1 MFEQKTIAETIQAL
15 NTNRETGLSEA
26 AATNRL
32 QQAGPNMLEQEKTKS
47 YPAMF
52 LEQLNDPLIYI
63 LIAAAIISAVLG
75 ELSDTG
81 IIISVV
87 LINAIVGVI
96 QEGKAKKALDAL
108 KKLTSPTALVKRGGV
123 LHEIAAADLVPGD
136 LVCLEAGRQVPAD
149 LRLIQSSSLKIEE
162 ASLTGESLP
171 VEKDADFTA
180 KKELAVGDRIN
191 MAFMSTNV
199 IYGRG
204 EGIVTATGMQTEI
217 GKIAHSINKSTNEPT
232 PLQRRLADLGKLLS
246 VLAVILC
253 VALFCLAVL
262 QKRDVFEMLLTA
274 ISLAVA
280 AVPEGLPAVVTI
292 VLALSVS
299 RMVKINTIIRRLP
312 SVETLG
318 SVNIVCSDKT
328 GTLTQNKM
336 TVVQCF
342 TDNRTFPANELS
354 ADTHRQFIE
363 GFVLC
368 NDAVHPII
376 DNSSDGDTD
385 EHAIGDPTEVALVD
399 MGMAQNIFKEKLE
412 AAYPR
417 INEIPFDS
425 DRKCMSTLHRSHS
438 STIQY
443 TKGSVE
449 QLLKCCTHIHINGN
463 VTPLI
468 AEHRKAIEAAVSDMS
483 SEALR
488 TLGLAYKTEFSSP
501 KEAGLIFLGFVGMI
515 DPIRPEARDAILTF
529 KNAGVKTVMITGDH
543 GNTAF
548 AIAKQLTIAQNP
560 TDCISGEELSALS
573 DAELKRR
580 ISGLSVFS
588 RVSPEHKTRIVRAL
602 KENGNIVAM
611 TGDGVNDAPSLKAAD
626 IGIAMGKCGT
636 DVAKSAADI
645 VLADD
650 NFATI
655 KKAIEEGRG
664 IYANI
669 KKSVLFLLSSNF
681 GEIITMFLSVL
692 FFLPTPLKPSHIL
705 WINLITDTL
714 PALALGT
721 DKNDPEQMMKHPP
734 RPAKESLFAHGGMF
748 LTIFYGSLIAAISLI
763 AFLSLPVSIILHTP
777 DLTLTLDNIKI
788 LLTAPPILTKCQT
801 YSFTVLGMSQ
811 LFHAIGMRN
820 TEKSVFFNNQD
831 RNPMIWIAL
840 IVGFI
845 LQLIITEIPSLCQIF
860 GTSVLNVSEWFGLIC
875 LSVVPLLA
883 HEVIIILN
891 KKGRD

>member
-1 MFEQKTIAETIQAL
+1 MFEQKTITETLRIL
-15 NTNRETGLSEA
+15 NTNRENGLNEQDA
-26 AATNRL
+26 ANRL
-32 QQAGPNMLEQEKTKS
+32 RQKGSNILEQEKTKS
-47 YPAMF
+47 YSVMF

-63 LIAAAIISAVLG
+63 LIVAAIISAVLG

-87 LINAIVGVI
+87 LINAVVGVI
-96 QEGKAKKALDAL
+96 QEGKAQKALDAL
-108 KKLTSPTALVKRGGV
+108 KKLTSPTALVKRDGIIR
-123 LHEIAAADLVPGD
+123 EIAAENLVSGD

-162 ASLTGESLP
+162 ASLTGESLA
-171 VEKDADFTA
+171 VEKNASFTA
-180 KKELAVGDRIN
+180 KKDLAVGDCIN

-217 GKIAHSINKSTNEPT
+217 GKIAHSINKTGSEPT

-246 VLAVILC
+246 VLAIILC
-253 VALFCLAVL
+253 VALFGLAVL

-318 SVNIVCSDKT
+318 CVNIVCSDKT

-336 TVVQCF
+336 TVVQCY
-342 TDNRTFPANELS
+342 TDNQSFS
-354 ADTHRQFIE
+354 ADKLSPNIHKQFIE

-368 NDAVHPII
+368 NDAT
-376 DNSSDGDTD
+376 S
-385 EHAIGDPTEVALVD
+385 EIGDPTEIALID
-399 MGMAQNIFKEKLE
+399 MGITQNILKEALE
-412 AAYPR
+412 TSYPR
-417 INEIPFDS
+417 IDEIPFDS
-425 DRKCMSTLHRSHS
+425 DRKCMSTLHRNHS

-449 QLLKCCTHIHINGN
+449 QLLKCCTHIHINGSA
-463 VTPLI
+463 TALT
-468 AEHRKAIEAAVSDMS
+468 AELCKSVETAVADMS
-483 SEALR
+483 AQALR
-488 TLGLAYKTEFSSP
+488 TLGLAYKTNLSSP
-501 KEAGLIFLGFVGMI
+501 KEACLVFLGFVGMI
-515 DPIRPEARDAILTF
+515 DPIRPEAKDAIQTF

-548 AIAKQLTIAQNP
+548 AIAKQLEVAEKP
-560 TDCISGEELSALS
+560 TDCISGEELSAMS
-573 DAELKRR
+573 DDELKKR
-580 ISGLSVFS
+580 IIDISVFS

-602 KENGNIVAM
+602 KANGNIVAM

-692 FFLPTPLKPSHIL
+692 LFLPTPLKPSHIL

-721 DKNDPEQMMKHPP
+721 DKNDPAQMMKQQP

-748 LTIFYGSLIAAISLI
+748 LTLFYGSLIAAISLI
-763 AFLSLPVSIILHTP
+763 AFLTLPFCIISHTP
-777 DLTLTLDNIKI
+777 GLSLSLDTIKMILTV
-788 LLTAPPILTKCQT
+788 PPILTKCQT
-801 YSFTVLGMSQ
+801 YAFTVLGMSQ
-811 LFHAIGMRN
+811 LFHAIGIRN
-820 TEKSVFFNNQD
+820 TEKSIFFNAQD
-831 RNPMIWIAL
+831 KNPLLLVSL
-840 IVGFI
+840 IVGFL
-845 LQLIITEIPSLCQIF
+845 LQLIITEIPYLCRLF
-860 GTSVLNVSEWFGLIC
+860 GTSVLSISEWFGLIC
-875 LSVVPLLA
+875 LSTVPLLA
-883 HEVIIILN
+883 HEVLVILKNNAN
-891 KKGRD
+891 KKTR

>member
-1 MFEQKTIAETIQAL
+1 MFEQKTIAETIQAF
-15 NTNRETGLSEA
+15 NTDHETGLSEQTA
-26 AATNRL
+26 YDRL
-32 QQAGPNMLEQEKTKS
+32 QKNGSNILEQEKPKS
-47 YPAMF
+47 NTVMF

-63 LIAAAIISAVLG
+63 LIVAAIISAVLG
-75 ELSDTG
+75 ELSDTV

-87 LINAIVGVI
+87 LINAVVGVI
-96 QEGKAKKALDAL
+96 QEGKAIKALDAL
-108 KKLTSPTALVKRGGV
+108 KKLTSPTALVKRDGV
-123 LHEIAAADLVPGD
+123 IHEIAAENLVPGD
-136 LVCLEAGRQVPAD
+136 LVCLESGRQVPAD
-149 LRLIQSSSLKIEE
+149 LRLVQSSSLKIEE
-162 ASLTGESLP
+162 SSLTGESLA
-171 VEKDADFTA
+171 VEKNAAFTA
-180 KKELAVGDRIN
+180 KRALAVGDCIN

-217 GKIAHSINKSTNEPT
+217 GKIAHSISKAGNEPT

-246 VLAVILC
+246 VLAIILC
-253 VALFCLAVL
+253 VALFGLAVL

-318 SVNIVCSDKT
+318 CVNIVCSDKT

-336 TVVQCF
+336 TVVRCF
-342 TDNRTFPANELS
+342 ADNQAFPVSSLS
-354 ADTHRQFIE
+354 PDIHKQFIE

-368 NDAVHPII
+368 NDAT
-376 DNSSDGDTD
+376 S
-385 EHAIGDPTEVALVD
+385 EIGDPTEVALID
-399 MGMAQNIFKEKLE
+399 MGIMQNVLKESLE
-412 AAYPR
+412 TSYPR

-425 DRKCMSTLHRSHS
+425 DRKCMSTLHRNRS

-449 QLLKCCTHIHINGN
+449 QLLKCCTHIHINSN
-463 VTPLI
+463 VTTLTT
-468 AEHRKAIEAAVSDMS
+468 EHRKTIETAVSDMS
-483 SEALR
+483 LQALR
-488 TLGLAYKTEFSSP
+488 TLGLAYKTNLSSP
-501 KEAGLIFLGFVGMI
+501 KEAGLVFLGFVGMI
-515 DPIRPEARDAILTF
+515 DPIRPEAKDAIQTF
-529 KNAGVKTVMITGDH
+529 KKSGVKTVMITGDH
-543 GNTAF
+543 QNTAF
-548 AIAKQLTIAQNP
+548 AIAKQLEIAKKP
-560 TDCISGEELSALS
+560 TDCLSGEDLSAMS
-573 DAELKRR
+573 DEELKRC
-580 ISGLSVFS
+580 ITNISVFS

-602 KENGNIVAM
+602 KANGNIVAM

-636 DVAKSAADI
+636 DVAKNAADI

-692 FFLPTPLKPSHIL
+692 LFLPTPLKPSHIL

-721 DKNDPEQMMKHPP
+721 DKNDPAQMMKQQP
-734 RPAKESLFAHGGMF
+734 RPAKESLFTHGGMF
-748 LTIFYGSLIAAISLI
+748 LTLFYGSLIATISLL
-763 AFLSLPVSIILHTP
+763 AFLTLPICIINRTPGLSLSL
-777 DLTLTLDNIKI
+777 DTLKK
-788 LLTAPPILTKCQT
+788 LLTVPPILTKCQT
-801 YSFTVLGMSQ
+801 YAFTVLGMSQ
-811 LFHAIGMRN
+811 LFHAIGIRN
-820 TEKSVFFNNQD
+820 TEKSIFFNTQD
-831 RNPMIWIAL
+831 KNPLLL
-840 IVGFI
+840 ISLIIGFI
-845 LQLIITEIPSLCQIF
+845 LQLIITEVPYLCRLF
-860 GTSVLNVSEWFGLIC
+860 GTSLLSISEWFGLLC
-875 LSVVPLLA
+875 LSTVPLLA
-883 HEVIIILN
+883 HEMLIILKN
-891 KKGRD
+891 AKQLH

>member
-1 MFEQKTIAETIQAL
+1 MFEQKTITETLRLL
-15 NTNRETGLSEA
+15 NADRENGLSSQEA
-26 AATNRL
+26 SDRL
-32 QQAGPNMLEQEKTKS
+32 NKEGFNVLWQEKSKS

-81 IIISVV
+81 IIISVI

-96 QEGKAKKALDAL
+96 QEGKAIKVLDAL
-108 KKLTSPTALVKRGGV
+108 KKLTSPTALVKRDGIIR
-123 LHEIAAADLVPGD
+123 EIPADNLVFGD

-162 ASLTGESLP
+162 ASLTGESLA
-171 VEKDADFTA
+171 VEKNASFTA
-180 KKELAVGDRIN
+180 KKDLAAGDCIN

-204 EGIVTATGMQTEI
+204 EGIVTATGMNTEI
-217 GKIAHSINKSTNEPT
+217 GKIAHSISKTENEPT
-232 PLQRRLADLGKLLS
+232 PLQHRLADLGKLLS
-246 VLAVILC
+246 VLAIILC
-253 VALFCLAVL
+253 AALFGLAVL
-262 QKRDVFEMLLTA
+262 QKRDAFEMLLTA

-318 SVNIVCSDKT
+318 CVNIVCSDKT

-336 TVVQCF
+336 TVVRCF
-342 TDNRTFPANELS
+342 ADNQAFSAANLS
-354 ADTHRQFIE
+354 VDVHKRFIE
-363 GFVLC
+363 GFILC
-368 NDAVHPII
+368 NDAAGEV
-376 DNSSDGDTD
+376 
-385 EHAIGDPTEVALVD
+385 GDPTEIALIN
-399 MGMAQNIFKEKLE
+399 MGAAQNISKEALE
-412 AAYPR
+412 ATYPR
-417 INEIPFDS
+417 IDELPFDS
-425 DRKCMSTLHRSHS
+425 DRKCMSTLHRNHS
-438 STIQY
+438 TTIQY

-449 QLLKCCTHIHINGN
+449 KLLKLCTHIYINGS
-463 VTPLI
+463 VSVLT
-468 AEHRKAIEAAVSDMS
+468 AEHRRSVENAAADMS
-483 SEALR
+483 SQALR
-488 TLGLAYKTEFSSP
+488 TLGLAYKTNLSAP
-501 KEAGLIFLGFVGMI
+501 KEADLIFLGFVGMI
-515 DPIRPEARDAILTF
+515 DPIRPEAKDAIQTF

-543 GNTAF
+543 QNTAF
-548 AIAKQLTIAQNP
+548 AIAKQLKIAESP
-560 TDCISGEELSALS
+560 DDCISGEKLSVMS
-573 DAELKRR
+573 DEELKKC
-580 ISGLSVFS
+580 ISGISVFS

-602 KENGNIVAM
+602 KANENIVAM

-645 VLADD
+645 VLTDD

-692 FFLPTPLKPSHIL
+692 LFLPTPLKPSHIL
-705 WINLITDTL
+705 WINLITDSL

-721 DKNDPEQMMKHPP
+721 DKNDPIQMMKQQP
-734 RPAKESLFAHGGMF
+734 RPAKESLFAHGGIF
-748 LTIFYGSLIAAISLI
+748 LTLFYGSLIAAISLF
-763 AFLSLPVSIILHTP
+763 AFLTLPFCIIRHTP
-777 DLTLTLDNIKI
+777 GLSFSLDTIRMILTV
-788 LLTAPPILTKCQT
+788 PPILAKCQT
-801 YSFTVLGMSQ
+801 YAFTVLGMSQ
-811 LFHAIGMRN
+811 LFHAIGIRN
-820 TEKSVFFNNQD
+820 TEESIFFNTQD
-831 RNPMIWIAL
+831 KNRLLWISLTA
-840 IVGFI
+840 GFL
-845 LQLIITEIPSLCQIF
+845 LQLIITEIPYLCRLF
-860 GTSVLNVSEWFGLIC
+860 GTSVLSVSEWFGLIC
-875 LSVVPLLA
+875 LSSVPLLA
-883 HEVIIILN
+883 HEILIIF
-891 KKGRD
+891 KHV